1 MEIWMRIE
9 AEEVNMKTMEEYL
22 KLPYTIEMIQESDG
36 SWYVKIKELPG
47 CMSQGDTPEEAIEM
61 IHDAMRAWI
70 EVALEDGMP
79 VPEPQADEEYSGRFM
94 VRVPRSLHRQLV
106 QTADRQGVSL
116 NAYCIA
122 VLAQAS
128 GQPAEGK
135 QAFPGLADAM
145 VRFLKGA
152 GADLKE
158 DQSLEDNLANWMNSE
173 LGEIKAL
180 VEVGKIEEAQTE
192 LIYVSRGLQKAGK
205 KSVTFQS
212 LAKFTLFAQQ
222 ILSSRLPNQPD
233 VEMAQRIK
241 YHQVN
246 DKPPA
251 GE

>member
-1 MEIWMRIE
+1 
-9 AEEVNMKTMEEYL
+9 
-22 KLPYTIEMIQESDG
+22 MIQQSDG
-36 SWYVKIKELPG
+36 SWFVGIKELPG
-47 CMSQGDTPEEAIEM
+47 CISQGDTPAEAVEM

-79 VPEPQADEEYSGRFM
+79 VPEPQADEDYSGRFM

-106 QTADRQGVSL
+106 QTADRQEVSL

-158 DQSLEDNLANWMNSE
+158 DQSLEENLANWLDGE
-173 LGEIKAL
+173 LGEVKAL

-192 LIYVSRGLQKAGK
+192 LIYLSKGLQKAGK
-205 KSVTFQS
+205 KSAAFQS
-212 LAKFTLFAQQ
+212 LAKFALFAQQ
-222 ILSSRLPNQPD
+222 ILFSHVQNQPD
-233 VEMAQRIK
+233 VEAAQPIK
-241 YHQVN
+241 YRRVN
-246 DKPPA
+246 DRPPA

>member
-1 MEIWMRIE
+1 
-9 AEEVNMKTMEEYL
+9 MKTMQEYL
-22 KLPYTIEMIQESDG
+22 KLPYTIEMIQQSDG
-36 SWYVKIKELPG
+36 SWFVGVKELPG
-47 CMSQGDTPEEAIEM
+47 CISQGDTPEDAVEM

-79 VPEPQADEEYSGRFM
+79 VPEPQVDEEYSGRFM

-135 QAFPGLADAM
+135 QTFPGLADAI

-152 GADLKE
+152 GADFKE
-158 DQSLEDNLANWMNSE
+158 DQSLEENLAYWINNE
-173 LGEIKAL
+173 FGDIKAL
-180 VEVGKIEEAQTE
+180 LEVGKTEEANKE
-192 LIYVSRGLQKAGK
+192 LIYLCRGLQKAGK
-205 KSVTFQS
+205 KSDTFQS
-212 LAKFTLFAQQ
+212 LATITLCTQQ
-222 ILSSRLPNQPD
+222 ILSSRLPDQAD
-233 VEMAQRIK
+233 VEVTQRIK

-251 GE
+251 SE

>member
-1 MEIWMRIE
+1 
-9 AEEVNMKTMEEYL
+9 
-22 KLPYTIEMIQESDG
+22 
-36 SWYVKIKELPG
+36 
-47 CMSQGDTPEEAIEM
+47 
-61 IHDAMRAWI
+61 
-70 EVALEDGMP
+70 MP

-116 NAYCIA
+116 NAYCMA

-158 DQSLEDNLANWMNSE
+158 DQSLEENLAHWMNGE

-180 VEVGKIEEAQTE
+180 FEGGKIEEARTE
-192 LIYVSRGLQKAGK
+192 LIYLSRGCKKPVRKAPR
-205 KSVTFQS
+205 SNPWQPS
-212 LAKFTLFAQQ
+212 LYV
-222 ILSSRLPNQPD
+222 LSRFFPL
-233 VEMAQRIK
+233 V
-241 YHQVN
+241 
-246 DKPPA
+246 
-251 GE
+251 